1 MVSVKMMIII
11 VTQFFAING
20 MKYMILNR
28 DVELL
33 LPEPLKVGK
42 GLGLQGFN
50 AFSFKCANSARDKI
64 EGFFYVCACVVY
76 KEGNL
81 TVLVLKGHRL

>member
-1 MVSVKMMIII
+1 
-11 VTQFFAING
+11 

-33 LPEPLKVGK
+33 LPQPLKVGK

-50 AFSFKCANSARDKI
+50 AFSFKCANQQGIRLKDFSK
-64 EGFFYVCACVVY
+64 CVH
-76 KEGNL
+76 
-81 TVLVLKGHRL
+81 VLYIKKKT